1 MYQGYSETLDSKYS
15 LIKKYSDQA
24 NSTRKFQRGSE
35 DPVGAIKTMKACH
48 DYTMNEQYISN
59 RGQAESFMNTT
70 ETYIKQINDICNTA
84 AEKATE
90 AANGDKNDTDLANY
104 ATSME
109 NYRDELLTSL
119 NSTYTGKY
127 VFGGSK
133 DADAP
138 FRYDTDHNLQVKDYG
153 NKITGKQDADGYIN
167 INSLTKDDVS
177 KIDESLVSKVDIGTG
192 DPFDMRTSALDA
204 IISNYS
210 GTGGTAKNIYDD
222 FTKAINTASHEGFS
236 GLIDD
241 IHKTQSSIT
250 KVEVNIG
257 EKGNKLK
264 QVADALTTKKTNL
277 TSTLAGCYEADQV
290 GAIMKYNLAQTI
302 YNESLSMASTVLQNS
317 ILDFLK

>member
-1 MYQGYSETLDSKYS
+1 MYQGYSDTLDSKYS

-35 DPVGAIKTMKACH
+35 DPVGAIQTMKACH

-59 RGQAESFMNTT
+59 RSQAESFMNTT
-70 ETYIKQINDICNTA
+70 ETYIKQINDVCNTA
-84 AEKATE
+84 VEKATE

-104 ATSME
+104 ATGME

-119 NSTYTGKY
+119 NSTYTGKF

-133 DADAP
+133 DDDPP
-138 FRYDTDHNLQVKDYG
+138 FKYNDDQNLMVKDYG
-153 NKITGKQDADGYIN
+153 NKLQGKQDSDGYVKI
-167 INSLTKDDVS
+167 SELTKDDVA
-177 KIDESLVSKVDIGTG
+177 KLDQSLVSKIDIGTG
-192 DPFDMRTSALDA
+192 KDFDMRTSALDC
-204 IISNYS
+204 IISGY
-210 GTGGTAKNIYDD
+210 GEDGKAKNIYDD
-222 FTKAINTASHEGFS
+222 FTTAINAKSHVGFS
-236 GLIDD
+236 NLIGD

-257 EKGNKLK
+257 ERGNKLK

-277 TSTLAGCYEADQV
+277 TSTLAGCYEVDQV
-290 GAIMKYNLAQTI
+290 GAIMKYNMAQTV